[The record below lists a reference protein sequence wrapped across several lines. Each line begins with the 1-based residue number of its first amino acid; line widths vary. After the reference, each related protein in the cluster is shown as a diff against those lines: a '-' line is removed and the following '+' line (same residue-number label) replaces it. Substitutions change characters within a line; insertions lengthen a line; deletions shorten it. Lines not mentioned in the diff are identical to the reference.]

1 MAMTN
6 TGRTGGG
13 RRWALRLLAATVP
26 AVLALPLAAGPA
38 AAADFSN
45 PTPIVTPLPQPPQGC
60 PPNCPSERAT
70 PFPSSIAVAGLT
82 GTVTDVNVTLR
93 DLTYPLKPADV
104 DLMVVAPGG
113 MTVMLM
119 SDACGD
125 NDNENPITSP
135 ITVTFDD
142 QAPGPLPADA
152 ACSSGTFRPTDDD
165 DDQGEFP
172 MHGHGDDVLPGAP
185 APPSFPQPLSTFN
198 GIDGNGTWNLFLV
211 DDYPNDPAEGGTAGR
226 IAGGWTLSI
235 NTSGGGGGA
244 TTAAAQAPQG
254 GGANTTAAPAPGSR
268 SATTTTAANRPA
280 AQQQGATT
288 TTAKPLPNTGGES
301 GRMSVVATA
310 LIAFGAAMVALA
322 RERRRRA
329 GIYIVHFHH

>member
-1 MAMTN
+1 VAMTN
-6 TGRTGGG
+6 TSRRGGGG
-13 RRWALRLLAATVP
+13 RGPLRLLAAILP
-26 AVLALPLAAGPA
+26 AVLALPLVAGPA

-45 PTPIVTPLPQPPQGC
+45 PTPITTRLDEPPQGC
-60 PPNCPSERAT
+60 PPACPSERAA

-113 MTVMLM
+113 MAVMLM

-125 NDNENPITSP
+125 NDNENPIASP
-135 ITVTFDD
+135 ITLTFDD
-142 QAPGPLPADA
+142 QAPGQLPADA

-165 DDQGEFP
+165 DDEGEFP

-198 GIDGNGTWNLFLV
+198 GIDGNGTWNLYLV
-211 DDYPNDPAEGGTAGR
+211 DDYPNTPAEGGTAGR

-235 NTSGGGGGA
+235 TTSGAGGGA
-244 TTAAAQAPQG
+244 TTAAAPAAQ
-254 GGANTTAAPAPGSR
+254 GANTTAAPAGGSR
-268 SATTTTAANRPA
+268 SATTTTAASRA
-280 AQQQGATT
+280 AGTQSQGATT